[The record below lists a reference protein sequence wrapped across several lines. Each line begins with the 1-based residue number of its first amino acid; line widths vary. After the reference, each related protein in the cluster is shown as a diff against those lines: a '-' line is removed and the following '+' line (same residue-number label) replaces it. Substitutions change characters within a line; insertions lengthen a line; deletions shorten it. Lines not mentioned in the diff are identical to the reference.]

1 MPDFKPAIDPIQAV
15 LPLIAGEPAIARA
28 IVFGSRAWG
37 DFQPRSDLDLAL
49 SCPQIDRGDWSNL
62 TDRLE
67 EAPTLIKLDLHWLED
82 LSPKFRSAILQ
93 EGRSI
98 YERP

>member
-1 MPDFKPAIDPIQAV
+1 MPDFKPAIDPIQAL

-49 SCPQIDRGDWSNL
+49 SCPQ

-67 EAPTLIKLDLHWLED
+67 EAPTLSKLDLHWLED
-82 LSPKFRSAILQ
+82 LCPEFRSAIVQ